1 MGAIMYPDLGTDFTR
16 QRIMQAPQDY
26 FSLFSLERRFAIDK
40 KALSARFR
48 DLQSESHPDKV
59 AAADE
64 QTKLL
69 AVQQSS
75 LLNDAYATLK
85 SPLARAG
92 YLLQLHG
99 VDVEGVSQT
108 DLDMAV
114 LMEQMDLRETV
125 ADAPAGEAGLA
136 VLAPIKQDIGNRIA
150 EREERFVAGLEAND
164 LPGAK
169 RVFHELQFLHKL
181 FQEIE
186 VSEERRLGF

>member
-1 MGAIMYPDLGTDFTR
+1 
-16 QRIMQAPQDY
+16 MQAPQDY

-40 KALSARFR
+40 KALSARFH

-114 LMEQMDLRETV
+114 LMEQMELRETV

>member
-75 LLNDAYATLK
+75 LLLLKCYKIRTLI
-85 SPLARAG
+85 PL
-92 YLLQLHG
+92 
-99 VDVEGVSQT
+99 
-108 DLDMAV
+108 
-114 LMEQMDLRETV
+114 
-125 ADAPAGEAGLA
+125 
-136 VLAPIKQDIGNRIA
+136 
-150 EREERFVAGLEAND
+150 
-164 LPGAK
+164 
-169 RVFHELQFLHKL
+169 
-181 FQEIE
+181 
-186 VSEERRLGF
+186 

>member
-1 MGAIMYPDLGTDFTR
+1 
-16 QRIMQAPQDY
+16 MQAPQDY

-48 DLQSESHPDKV
+48 DLQSESHPDKVAAESHPDKV

-114 LMEQMDLRETV
+114 LMEQMELRETV